1 MSATSVTLRGRAKA
15 EELMLSTCTITRG
28 ATSIVDPDTG
38 MITGTTTTVY
48 TGKCKVQQSAP
59 ASSPTVIGEAAVF
72 LSSAQLHLPVSTETE
87 DVAPDDL
94 ATINSCL
101 PNPGMVGKT
110 FRLRA
115 PLDKDF
121 LTARRFPVTE
131 VAG

>member
-1 MSATSVTLRGRAKA
+1 MSATSITLRGRAAA
-15 EELMLSTCTITRG
+15 EALMLSTCTITRS
-28 ATSIVDPDTG
+28 ATSVVDPDTG
-38 MITGTTTTVY
+38 AITGSATTVY
-48 TGKCKVQQSAP
+48 VGKCKVQQSAP

-72 LSSAQLHLPVSTETE
+72 LSAARLDLPVITGTEG
-87 DVAPDDL
+87 VAPDDL
-94 ATINSCL
+94 ATINTCP

-131 VAG
+131 VVG